1 MKTVSRSTR
10 IVLGGAL
17 SMSLLPVSAG
27 AVEVYFNDFQ
37 GTVGGEWSSDTVAS
51 APNPDYSGNRKFLG
65 EFGEEAIT
73 LSLADLPA
81 HTAATIE
88 FSLFLIRSWDGEDT
102 DNSFPDHDLGRDH
115 WSIAADGISLFDETF
130 SNGNPMGQS
139 YTGPG
144 TPAHCAGHTD
154 PAGPAYAAFSGA
166 AECYSLGYS
175 FNDIPNGT
183 NEAMDSV
190 YNFVFNLAH
199 TGGSLELTF
208 AASGLQ
214 SLADESWGLDDVRV
228 SVTAVPVPA
237 ALPLLLGGLTA
248 LGAVAGRRRRV
259 A

>member
-1 MKTVSRSTR
+1 MKSVSRSSKA
-10 IVLGGAL
+10 VLGGAL
-17 SMSLLPVSAG
+17 SLSLVPVSAG
-27 AVEVYFNDFQ
+27 AAEVYFNNFQ
-37 GTVGGEWSSDTVAS
+37 GAVENEWSATTVAS
-51 APNPDYSGNRKFLG
+51 APNPDYAGNRKFLG
-65 EFGEEAIT
+65 EFGAQTIT

-81 HTAATIE
+81 HTTATIE

-102 DNSFPDHDLGRDH
+102 DSSFPDHDLGRDH
-115 WSIAADGISLFDETF
+115 WRFAVDGNSLFDETF
-130 SNGNPMGQS
+130 SNGNPKGQS

-144 TPAHCAGHTD
+144 TPEHCAEHTD
-154 PAGPAYAAFSGA
+154 PDGPAYAALSGA

-183 NEAMDSV
+183 DEAMDSV
-190 YNFVFNLAH
+190 YNFIFNVAH
-199 TGGSLELTF
+199 TGDSLELAF

-237 ALPLLLGGLTA
+237 ALPLLLGGLSV
-248 LGAVAGRRRRV
+248 LGVVAGRRRRV